1 MADDLHT
8 LSAPYALDALT
19 PDDRAQFEEHLRTCD
34 RCQADLAGLQDAAAS
49 LAFSVEGPAPP
60 SALRAAILDAARA
73 ERPNVVPLRPRRT
86 LTAVAAALAV
96 AASVAAVGFGV
107 WAASLHNSLS
117 SSRDAVRVLGDPA
130 SRHLPVGGSRGELV
144 VAPSGQAVLAV
155 RLPKLPSGKTYE
167 AWIAGPVGEAR
178 GAVRRKCVHVAAACE
193 SRCAGDG
200 DRRTFRRCRCT
211 DVEAVARS
219 SRLTV
224 ARSACRSRCAR
235 VFLSCNVRQKP
246 CRPHCTL
253 KTHVV
258 GNVHAQS
265 DSGGHT

>member
-19 PDDRAQFEEHLRTCD
+19 PDERAQFEEHLRTCD
-34 RCQADLAGLQDAAAS
+34 RCQAELAGLQDAAAS

-117 SSRDAVRVLGDPA
+117 QLAR
-130 SRHLPVGGSRGELV
+130 RGPRARRPGV
-144 VAPSGQAVLAV
+144 PSPSGRWITWGARRRAVG
-155 RLPKLPSGKTYE
+155 SG
-167 AWIAGPVGEAR
+167 GAR
-178 GAVRRKCVHVAAACE
+178 GAPPEAAERQDVRSV
-193 SRCAGDG
+193 
-200 DRRTFRRCRCT
+200 DRRSRR
-211 DVEAVARS
+211 
-219 SRLTV
+219 
-224 ARSACRSRCAR
+224 
-235 VFLSCNVRQKP
+235 
-246 CRPHCTL
+246 
-253 KTHVV
+253 
-258 GNVHAQS
+258 
-265 DSGGHT
+265 

>member
-19 PDDRAQFEEHLRTCD
+19 PDERAQFEEHLSTCD
-34 RCQADLAGLQDAAAS
+34 RCREELAGLQDTAAS
-49 LAFSVEGPAPP
+49 LAFAVEGPAPP
-60 SALRAAILDAARA
+60 TARRAAILDAARA

-86 LTAVAAALAV
+86 FTAVAAAFAV

-117 SSRDAVRVLGDPA
+117 SSRDAVRVLGDPE

-167 AWIAGPVGEAR
+167 AWIASPSVKRAGQFDGTTFTLPRDVRRGEQVMVTVERSGGVDAPTSKPLL
-178 GAVRRKCVHVAAACE
+178 AVRV
-193 SRCAGDG
+193 
-200 DRRTFRRCRCT
+200 
-211 DVEAVARS
+211 
-219 SRLTV
+219 
-224 ARSACRSRCAR
+224 
-235 VFLSCNVRQKP
+235 
-246 CRPHCTL
+246 
-253 KTHVV
+253 
-258 GNVHAQS
+258 
-265 DSGGHT
+265 